1 MKVKRILAL
10 LLAMTMTLS
19 LMACGGGSGSKETT
33 KPDGTKAPETT
44 APGGDTTA
52 ADDTQP
58 SGGDT
63 QAAGDGEIYNIVM
76 TIATLGAE
84 PSGLADVEKAINDV
98 VGPAI
103 GVNVTLYPIFIYDL
117 QSQVN
122 LMITS
127 GDKLDLILN
136 FGGTM
141 PSLVD
146 KGALVPLD
154 DLYAQYGQDIEKA
167 EGIAMAGGYYNG
179 SLYAVP
185 SEEKWARRYG
195 FAARTDMIQE
205 LGFEFDEEKTYTLD
219 DLEELFKAYKEK
231 YGDGYYCVA
240 GTAANSEFY
249 STTHPVDLLGG
260 SVGSGVLMGAGLDG
274 NTDVKNLFA
283 TDEYKA
289 FAERMYN
296 WAQAGYYSPDAST
309 NTDAGTVQVQSGYYL
324 GAFNGTETDM
334 KSNLT
339 RDCGYDMTMIS
350 LTDKYAATQMY
361 QISMWSIPTTCENPE
376 KTFQFLNMLYADNDL
391 DNILTNGLEGV
402 SYEWVEKGEKAGQG
416 VIRYADG
423 VDAANSPYTMP
434 LHVFGDKL
442 SIAVY
447 EPLTLDYYKMGQEF
461 NESITDAQ
469 KSCTLGYVFNASSV
483 ATQKAAVDAVI
494 QQYVGII
501 SSGAQEPGS
510 ILDEFN
516 SALKDAGIDDIIE
529 ENQKQLDEWLVAN
542 GKK

>member
-1 MKVKRILAL
+1 MKIKRFIAM
-10 LLAMTMTLS
+10 LLAVVMAVS
-19 LMACGGGSGSKETT
+19 LAACGGGNSSTGE
-33 KPDGTKAPETT
+33 TKAPDQTKEKTAQAPGGETT
-44 APGGDTTA
+44 AQK
-52 ADDTQP
+52 DDTQAP
-58 SGGDT
+58 AGNDGD
-63 QAAGDGEIYNIVM
+63 IYNVVM

-98 VGPAI
+98 TGPAI
-103 GVNVTLYPIFIYDL
+103 GVHVTLYPIFVYDL

-136 FGGTM
+136 FAGTM

-146 KGALVPLD
+146 KGALLELD

-195 FAARTDMIQE
+195 FAARTDILQE

-219 DLEELFKAYKEK
+219 DLEEVFKAYKEK
-231 YGDGYYCVA
+231 YGDGYYCVS
-240 GTAANSEFY
+240 GTASNSEFY
-249 STTHPVDLLGG
+249 GQTHYLDTLGG
-260 SVGSGVLMGAGLDG
+260 TVGNGVLIGGGLDG
-274 NTDVKNLFA
+274 NTTVENLFA

-289 FAERMYN
+289 FAERMYQ

-309 NTDAGTVQVQSGYYL
+309 NTDAGTVQIQSGYYL
-324 GAFNGTETDM
+324 GGFQGTETDM

-361 QISMWSIPTTCENPE
+361 QISTWSIPTTCENPE

-447 EPLTLDYYKMGQEF
+447 EPLTLDYYTVGREF
-461 NESITDAQ
+461 NESITDEQ
-469 KSCTLGYVFNASSV
+469 KSCTLGYVFNASNV
-483 ATQKAAVDAVI
+483 AAQKAAVDAVI
-494 QQYVGII
+494 QQYVGIL
-501 SSGAQEPGS
+501 STGAQEPTA
-510 ILDEFN
+510 ILKEFN
-516 SALKDAGIDDIIE
+516 KALEDAGIGDILK
-529 ENQKQLDEWLVAN
+529 ENQTQLNEWLAAN
-542 GKK
+542 GK